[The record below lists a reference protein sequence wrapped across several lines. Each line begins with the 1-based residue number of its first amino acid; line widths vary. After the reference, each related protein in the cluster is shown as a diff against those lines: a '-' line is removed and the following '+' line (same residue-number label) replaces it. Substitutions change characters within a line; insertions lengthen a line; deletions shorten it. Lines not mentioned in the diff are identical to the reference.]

1 MLLHPKIYSASLLLA
16 LSLLAG
22 CATTS
27 THRPATEAAAEVEP
41 PAPAEMVLVAA
52 DNSPL
57 IWDALVAQAAAADV
71 IILGEQHDDLAGHR
85 FQTALVT
92 ALLEQH
98 PAAVCLE
105 MFERNEQ
112 PLVDA
117 YLADTI
123 AQKTLVETTDSKDW
137 GAKGRWD
144 DFYQPTVDA
153 AKAAKAP
160 VIAANAPRRFTRLAR
175 LEGFEGLARFSEFYA
190 DQFVVPTPIAQQ
202 DYAERFKDTMRHHS
216 APPAPKK
223 GTKKSV
229 KSTESMGGM
238 PPLSEEKL
246 ETFFQ
251 AQQVWDATMADSVL
265 RAQAAHGKAILLIGQ
280 FHTDHQGGTL
290 LRMKA
295 AAPDLNYFTI
305 SVQKAESDTLR
316 EEDEGRADVVVYR
329 PISK

>member
-1 MLLHPKIYSASLLLA
+1 MLLHPKTYSASLLLA

-27 THRPATEAAAEVEP
+27 THRPATEAAAEAEP

-52 DNSPL
+52 NNTL
-57 IWDALVAQAAAADV
+57 LRWDALVAQAAAADV

-92 ALLEQH
+92 ALLAQH
-98 PAAVCLE
+98 PVAVCLE

-123 AQKTLVETTDSKDW
+123 AQKTLVDTTDSKDW

-175 LEGFEGLARFSEFYA
+175 DR
-190 DQFVVPTPIAQQ
+190 
-202 DYAERFKDTMRHHS
+202 
-216 APPAPKK
+216 
-223 GTKKSV
+223 KSV
-229 KSTESMGGM
+229 
-238 PPLSEEKL
+238 
-246 ETFFQ
+246 
-251 AQQVWDATMADSVL
+251 V
-265 RAQAAHGKAILLIGQ
+265 
-280 FHTDHQGGTL
+280 
-290 LRMKA
+290 
-295 AAPDLNYFTI
+295 
-305 SVQKAESDTLR
+305 
-316 EEDEGRADVVVYR
+316 
-329 PISK
+329 